1 MLLHRL
7 ALRLGRTVAELR
19 ASLGTDELAAWFAFD
34 AISPIGDERLDYNFA
49 RLCVLVCE
57 LMGAKRR
64 DGRRIRFDD
73 FLIFKPPEPEK
84 TPIEAMR
91 GWFPKVVHGP
101 KKKRRS

>member
-34 AISPIGDERLDYNFA
+34 RLSPVGDERQDYALA
-49 RLCVLVCE
+49 RLCLLVCE

-64 DGRRIRFDD
+64 GGGAVRLED
-73 FLIFKPPEPEK
+73 FLLWKLPEPEK
-84 TPIEAMR
+84 TPLEAMR
-91 GWFPKVVHGP
+91 GWVPKVLKGP
-101 KKKRRS
+101 KPRRT